1 MSLFFFY
8 LREWRCFFPLPL
20 VTCQSFLEALL
31 SERRKGPAVL
41 PGKKEKKIAVFTLKL
56 HFPEHD
62 H

>member
-1 MSLFFFY
+1 MAL
-8 LREWRCFFPLPL
+8 FFPLLL
-20 VTCQSFLEALL
+20 VTCQSFLEELL

-41 PGKKEKKIAVFTLKL
+41 PGKKEKKTSVFTLKL